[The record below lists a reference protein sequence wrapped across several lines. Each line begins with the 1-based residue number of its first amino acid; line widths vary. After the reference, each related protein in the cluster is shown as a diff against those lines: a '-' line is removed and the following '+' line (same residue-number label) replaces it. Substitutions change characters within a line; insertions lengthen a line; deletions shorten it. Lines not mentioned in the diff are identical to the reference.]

1 MYFYY
6 IHLPQIHFQLLSTQL
21 HVLIFSFFKLTMESN
36 RATQVLL
43 VVGAALEAQWPTKS
57 HS

>member
-43 VVGAALEAQWPTKS
+43 VVGAALEAQ
-57 HS
+57 